1 MRITTATLPDVPSLA
16 ALLSE
21 SFSQEAEFTPN
32 DDAQH
37 RGLVRIISDPDVGII
52 IFAKD
57 GERAV
62 GMVNILFAISTA
74 LGERV
79 AILEDMIVSARAR
92 GAGIGSRLLE
102 QAIAAA
108 RDAGCK
114 RITLLT
120 DRTNDSA
127 QCFYAR
133 HGFVPSGMIP
143 LRLAL
148 P

>member
-1 MRITTATLPDVPSLA
+1 MRITTAMLPDVPSLST
-16 ALLSE
+16 LLSE
-21 SFSQEAEFTPN
+21 LFSQEAEFAPN
-32 DDAQH
+32 DDAQR

-52 IFAKD
+52 LVAKD
-57 GERAV
+57 GDRAV
-62 GMVNILFAISTA
+62 GMVNILFTISTA

-114 RITLLT
+114 RVTLLT
-120 DRTNDSA
+120 DRTNNSA
-127 QCFYAR
+127 QRFGDYALDKTT
-133 HGFVPSGMIP
+133 P
-143 LRLAL
+143 
-148 P
+148 

>member
-1 MRITTATLPDVPSLA
+1 MRITTATLPDVPSLST
-16 ALLSE
+16 LLSE
-21 SFSQEAEFTPN
+21 LFSQEAEFAPN
-32 DDAQH
+32 DDAQR

-52 IFAKD
+52 LVAKD
-57 GERAV
+57 GDRAV
-62 GMVNILFAISTA
+62 GMVNILFTISTA

-114 RITLLT
+114 RVTLLT

-127 QCFYAR
+127 QRFYAR